1 MCHELIDDELILA
14 WGITS
19 FFYNSVAQNVLH
31 LVKHRVEYFC
41 PGNSTDPTDPA
52 GSNPSVELDPM

>member
-1 MCHELIDDELILA
+1 MMNSFGHGALLL
-14 WGITS
+14 

-31 LVKHRVEYFC
+31 LVKHRVVYFC